1 MKSQRGVTATSM
13 VIVIVILI
21 MLAGYSVLTSREVI
35 TEANTGK
42 DFQEIQLINEQ
53 MKNLSLDKKNFKST
67 LEAFEIEDIVQ
78 YNSRVGNNLL
88 EGEQYYFLGFADE
101 SMTEV
106 MKQTLNEVVDVRNIE
121 NSYIVSYE
129 DAGKVN
135 VFIVDGVRVGEN
147 YYYTYDEIH
156 NAYSNLNKK

>member
-21 MLAGYSVLTSREVI
+21 MLAGYSVLTSREVV
-35 TEANTGK
+35 TEVKTEK
-42 DFQEIQLINEQ
+42 YFQEIKLINEQ
-53 MKNLSLDKKNFKST
+53 MKGLSFDKKTFRDTLDAFK
-67 LEAFEIEDIVQ
+67 IENIAQ
-78 YNSRVGNNLL
+78 YNPRVGNKLL
-88 EGEQYYFLGFADE
+88 DGKDYYFLGFADE

-106 MKQTLNEVVDVRNIE
+106 MKQTLNEALDVRSVE

-129 DAGKVN
+129 DTGKVN
-135 VFIVDGVRVGEN
+135 VFLLDGVRIGEN
-147 YYYTYDEIH
+147 YYYTYSEIH

>member
-13 VIVIVILI
+13 VIIIVILI

-42 DFQEIQLINEQ
+42 YSQEVKLINDQ
-53 MKNLSLDKKNFKST
+53 MKNLSLDKKNFKNT
-67 LEAFEIEDIVQ
+67 LEAFKIEDNSQ

-88 EGEQYYFLGFADE
+88 EGKDYYFLGFADE

-106 MKQTLNEVVDVRNIE
+106 MKQTLNEVLDVRSVE

-129 DAGKVN
+129 DTGKVT
-135 VFIVDGVRVGEN
+135 VLLLDGVRVGDK
-147 YYYTYDEIH
+147 YLYTYEEIH

>member
-1 MKSQRGVTATSM
+1 MRSQRGVTATSM
-13 VIVIVILI
+13 VIIIVILI

-42 DFQEIQLINEQ
+42 YFQEVKLINDQ
-53 MKNLSLDKKNFKST
+53 MKNLSLDKKNFKNT
-67 LEAFEIEDIVQ
+67 LEAFKIEDNSQ

-88 EGEQYYFLGFADE
+88 EGKDYYFLGFADE

-106 MKQTLNEVVDVRNIE
+106 MKQTLNEVLDVRSVE

-129 DAGKVN
+129 DTGKVT
-135 VFIVDGVRVGEN
+135 VLLLDGVRVGDK
-147 YYYTYDEIH
+147 YLYTYEEIH

>member
-13 VIVIVILI
+13 VIVIVVLI

-42 DFQEIQLINEQ
+42 YFQEIKLINDQ
-53 MKNLSLDKKNFKST
+53 MKNLSLDKKNFKNT
-67 LEAFEIEDIVQ
+67 LEAFKIDDIVQ
-78 YNSRVGNNLL
+78 YNPRVGNNLL
-88 EGEQYYFLGFADE
+88 EGKDYYLLGFGDE

-106 MKQTLNEVVDVRNIE
+106 MKQTLNEVLDVRSVE

-129 DAGKVN
+129 DTGKVT
-135 VFIVDGVRVGEN
+135 VLLLGGVRVGEN
-147 YYYTYDEIH
+147 YYYTYEEIH

>member
-129 DAGKVN
+129 DTGKVN

>member
-101 SMTEV
+101 NMTEV

-129 DAGKVN
+129 DTGKVN